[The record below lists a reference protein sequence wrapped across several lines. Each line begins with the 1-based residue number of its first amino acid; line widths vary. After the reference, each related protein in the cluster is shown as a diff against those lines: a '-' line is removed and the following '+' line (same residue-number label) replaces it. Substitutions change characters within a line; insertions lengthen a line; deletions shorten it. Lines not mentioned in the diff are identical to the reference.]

1 MSFENEVEIAPSSD
15 AVAPEK
21 APKKSIPLPT
31 SPLRMLC
38 VYLSYDEQQP
48 DTGHMPWAGHKD
60 LASGTGVDVKDSDKN
75 GFIQGQKLAHYRLKP
90 IFDQEEEVFPKCMG
104 RNRMWMEDDLYPQYG
119 DLHHTMFKPKHNQ
132 RTDVLE
138 RRREELIQE
147 MKAAREE
154 LIEMDLNLK
163 GPWVPGTEEW
173 KKAAGKVKKEAKG
186 EIPVDEM
193 EADID
198 EMQEK
203 IEVDIDELQDE
214 MEVDID
220 ELQDE
225 MANELLTPE

>member
-1 MSFENEVEIAPSSD
+1 MSLKNEVEIAPSSD

-21 APKKSIPLPT
+21 TPKKSIPLPT

-38 VYLSYDEQQP
+38 VYSSYDEQQP
-48 DTGHMPWAGHKD
+48 ETEHMPWAGHKD
-60 LASGTGVDVKDSDKN
+60 LVSGTGVAVKDSDKN
-75 GFIQGQKLAHYRLKP
+75 GFIQGQKLAHHRLKP
-90 IFDQEEEVFPKCMG
+90 IFDQGEDVFPKCMG

-119 DLHHTMFKPKHNQ
+119 DLHHTMFKLKHNQ
-132 RTDVLE
+132 RIDVLE

-154 LIEMDLNLK
+154 LIGMNLNLK
-163 GPWVPGTEEW
+163 GPWAPGTEEW
-173 KKAAGKVKKEAKG
+173 KKAAGKVEKEVKG
-186 EIPVDEM
+186 EILDDEM

-198 EMQEK
+198 EMQDK
-203 IEVDIDELQDE
+203 IK
-214 MEVDID
+214 VDID